1 MNKRKFCKIAENGLL
16 ITGATSFAI
25 GFVPYVCGE
34 YNNTSLI
41 ACAGIGISM
50 AATSLIPHNI
60 LYRYNKRDELL
71 ESQKNSE
78 TYKKSLE
85 KEIDKFESFGMYVI
99 NKTNHYPEE
108 LRNKIFNDFDIDME
122 ILKHKLELLEED
134 DEEQIDYLFERINEL
149 SSYMKSKEYDDLRNK
164 FYKKTDNKVLEFKS
178 ESKEDGSNNVL
189 KLTRKKTSND
199 KKE

>member
-1 MNKRKFCKIAENGLL
+1 MNKRKFCKIAEKGLL

-41 ACAGIGISM
+41 AYAGIGVSL
-50 AATSLIPHNI
+50 AAASLIPHDI
-60 LYRYNKRDELL
+60 LYKYHLRDEEL
-71 ESQKNSE
+71 ESKKNSE

-99 NKTNHYPEE
+99 NKTKHYPEE
-108 LRNKIFNDFDIDME
+108 LRNEIFNDFDIDME

-134 DEEQIDYLFERINEL
+134 DEEHIDYLFERINEL
-149 SSYMKSKEYDDLRNK
+149 SSYMKSKEYDNLRNK

-178 ESKEDGSNNVL
+178 ESKDDGSNNVL

>member
-1 MNKRKFCKIAENGLL
+1 
-16 ITGATSFAI
+16 
-25 GFVPYVCGE
+25 
-34 YNNTSLI
+34 
-41 ACAGIGISM
+41 
-50 AATSLIPHNI
+50 
-60 LYRYNKRDELL
+60 
-71 ESQKNSE
+71 
-78 TYKKSLE
+78 
-85 KEIDKFESFGMYVI
+85 MYVI

-108 LRNKIFNDFDIDME
+108 LRNEIFNDFDIDME

-178 ESKEDGSNNVL
+178 ESKDDGSNNVL